1 MRVKRTFPKY
11 GMGDLYADSL
21 ARAMMERMANRI
33 NGRPN
38 AKGGVYRFGAFTV
51 DWRFAFGEKTGASA
65 DGRYASETI
74 SKNLCATLG
83 ADREGVTAHIASAA
97 RLGGEITPNGSVVD
111 VSFHS
116 SAVRGENGMR
126 ALMASLNTFVEAGGS
141 SIQYNVLNAETLRD
155 AQKHPENYPNLQV
168 RVCGWNAT
176 FISLTEKE
184 QNEFIAQ
191 AEEGV

>member
-1 MRVKRTFPKY
+1 
-11 GMGDLYADSL
+11 
-21 ARAMMERMANRI
+21 
-33 NGRPN
+33 
-38 AKGGVYRFGAFTV
+38 
-51 DWRFAFGEKTGASA
+51 
-65 DGRYASETI
+65 
-74 SKNLCATLG
+74 
-83 ADREGVTAHIASAA
+83 
-97 RLGGEITPNGSVVD
+97 
-111 VSFHS
+111 
-116 SAVRGENGMR
+116 MR